1 MNYDGIAHIVKL
13 GGTVLFFLIFIS
25 VIAYAL
31 WPKNKSKFD
40 RAASLPLD
48 DNDAPQIDDDKS

>member
-40 RAASLPLD
+40 RAASQPLD